1 MWVRLKQGWFAPDAR
16 LYDPRKQRVH
26 ELPDEWKDVL
36 PRSAKIVSYGEA
48 EPTGRQAAEDGDADE
63 LDALLAVQESG
74 MDKARNAHNKQAEID
89 NAKAKAAQAK
99 QRAAK
104 K

>member
-36 PRSAKIVSYGEA
+36 PKSAKVVSYGEA
-48 EPTGRQAAEDGDADE
+48 ESPGRQAAEDGDADE

>member
-36 PRSAKIVSYGEA
+36 PKSAKIVSYGEA

>member
-26 ELPDEWKDVL
+26 ELPDEWKDLL
-36 PRSAKIVSYGEA
+36 PKSAKIVSYGEA
-48 EPTGRQAAEDGDADE
+48 EPSGRQAAEDGDTDE